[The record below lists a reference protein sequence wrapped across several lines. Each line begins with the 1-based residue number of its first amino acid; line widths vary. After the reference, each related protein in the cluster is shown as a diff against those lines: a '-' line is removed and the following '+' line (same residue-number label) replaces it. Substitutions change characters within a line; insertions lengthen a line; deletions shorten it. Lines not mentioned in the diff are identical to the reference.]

1 MADINQAARVLE
13 DEARRFEANGARA
26 VEVQA
31 RPSGD
36 DLDVIKVWID
46 LGPTSVDPHDWAAAC
61 EAALAKSP
69 AAAGFR
75 IQVRAEKL

>member
-1 MADINQAARVLE
+1 MGDINQAARVIE
-13 DEARRFEANGARA
+13 DEARRFEARGTRA

-36 DLDVIKVWID
+36 DVDVIKVWID
-46 LGPTSVDPHDWAAAC
+46 LGPSSVDPHDWATEC

-69 AAAGFR
+69 ASAGFR
-75 IQVRAEKL
+75 VQVRAEKL